1 VPRMPAERSGISG
14 GFVSRRTVVV
24 QLSALVSA
32 ACSKAAFL
40 AANVPA
46 AFGPYKRRA
55 NIPYGTDPRHRL
67 DVYIPDKFGA
77 APRPLI
83 VFWHGGRWSFG
94 DKAEYRFVGAALA
107 ELGYVTVV
115 PNYRQYPQVLMPGF
129 MDDAAQAAVW
139 ANAHAGDFGADLER
153 LYLMGHSA
161 GAHMAALLTLD
172 PRYFAATAQPAP
184 RIAGLIGL
192 SGPYDFLP
200 LLEPDV
206 QAMFGPPPRYPD
218 SQPINFV
225 RPDAPPALLVHGLRD
240 SQVWPKNSRNLA
252 TALSALGVPVT
263 LRLYPKLSH
272 ADTVAA
278 LSTPARGRARTLA
291 DIDAFVNAPRLQPAS
306 TAVQ

>member
-1 VPRMPAERSGISG
+1 
-14 GFVSRRTVVV
+14 VVV
-24 QLSALVSA
+24 QFCALVSV
-32 ACSKAAFL
+32 ACSKAAFF

-55 NIPYGTDPRHRL
+55 NILYGSDAQHRL
-67 DVYIPDKFGA
+67 DVYIPDKTGA

-115 PNYRQYPQVLMPGF
+115 PNYRHFPQVLMPGF
-129 MDDAAQAAVW
+129 MDDAAQAAAW
-139 ANAHAGDFGADLER
+139 AAAHAGDFGADPDR

-172 PRYFAATAQPAP
+172 PRYFAATGRPAP
-184 RIAGLIGL
+184 RVAGLIGL

-200 LLEPDV
+200 LHEPDV
-206 QAMFGPPPRYPD
+206 QAMFGPPQLYPD

-225 RPDAPPALLVHGLRD
+225 RPDAPPMLLVHGLRD

-252 TALSALGVPVT
+252 TAQSALGVAVT
-263 LRLYPKLSH
+263 LKLYPKLSH

-278 LSTPARGRARTLA
+278 LSTPARSRARTLA
-291 DIDAFVNAPRLQPAS
+291 DIEAFVNA
-306 TAVQ
+306 

>member
-1 VPRMPAERSGISG
+1 MPAERSGISG

-129 MDDAAQAAVW
+129 MD
-139 ANAHAGDFGADLER
+139 
-153 LYLMGHSA
+153 LMGHSA